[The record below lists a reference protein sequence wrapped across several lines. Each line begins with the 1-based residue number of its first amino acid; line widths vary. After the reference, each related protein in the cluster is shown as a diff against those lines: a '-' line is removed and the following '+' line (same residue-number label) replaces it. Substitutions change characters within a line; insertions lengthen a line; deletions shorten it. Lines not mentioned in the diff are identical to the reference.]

1 VYRQKSPHFGN
12 SVRAEFIG
20 FSEAIRGGD
29 FGGSVEHFD
38 TADLKNAE
46 AMRKEWERSYLGE
59 KRGRAMH
66 GPSRQ
71 SIVYGPVVRPEPS
84 EQVLKF
90 ELL

>member
-1 VYRQKSPHFGN
+1 
-12 SVRAEFIG
+12 
-20 FSEAIRGGD
+20 
-29 FGGSVEHFD
+29 
-38 TADLKNAE
+38 
-46 AMRKEWERSYLGE
+46 MRKEWERSYLGE